1 MDKERKKQLKNQAK
15 KQQSKKEK
23 NQRNI
28 MLSNVFT
35 IIAVIVGILLV
46 IGIFGETAQL
56 IGLIILAFA
65 IAWLLL
71 YTVRSARKTRQEKK
85 EYLEKNAGKYQSKM
99 NNRTGEITLFSFDYP
114 SRGTQRWTV
123 SNSAI
128 TIFEK
133 DRNTSRTIPMS
144 QISSISSQNNML
156 SFKVSGQSPTMI
168 GGTNFS
174 AFDNLRDEQ
183 IFFAVHDG
191 GFVKEII
198 NRVANFSSNQT
209 VSPPPTPQTSGAS
222 TVDELAKLRVLLDD
236 GTLNQEEFEHKK
248 RKLLGMD

>member
-15 KQQSKKEK
+15 RQQNKKEK

-46 IGIFGETAQL
+46 IGMFGETAQL

-85 EYLEKNAGKYQSKM
+85 EYLEKNAVKYQSKM

-114 SRGTQRWTV
+114 SRGSQRWTV

-133 DRNTSRTIPMS
+133 DSNSSTTIPFS
-144 QISSISSQNNML
+144 QVHRVNLNHGNPIGNLEIEVIAMCIHDASGNGTWGVENRL
-156 SFKVSGQSPTMI
+156 EAVSG
-168 GGTNFS
+168 G
-174 AFDNLRDEQ
+174 Q
-183 IFFAVHDG
+183 IFYHEHD
-191 GFVKEII
+191 F
-198 NRVANFSSNQT
+198 NL
-209 VSPPPTPQTSGAS
+209 AS
-222 TVDELAKLRVLLDD
+222 TIRDRIT
-236 GTLNQEEFEHKK
+236 GS
-248 RKLLGMD
+248 